1 MTVEATT
8 TEQVRAITALPE
20 TATTS
25 IAPRRRRVWQ
35 RPSFLLGAVMV
46 SVVLLLIIVVPL
58 LSSYDPTGQ
67 NLAQAKLAPL
77 SAGHLLGTDELGR
90 DVLSRLSL
98 AGRLSM
104 LIALSVVALN
114 MLIGVTL
121 GLLAGYF
128 GGVLEQV
135 VMGVADLQLA
145 IPVLLLLIAI
155 IASVGPGI
163 VTLIVV
169 LGIAFW
175 VRYARVARA
184 IAASLREREFILA
197 PKTQGASAAWI
208 IRRHLLGHIL
218 PQLVVMG
225 SFDIG
230 VIVVAEAS
238 LSYLGLGIQ
247 PPDPSWGGMI
257 FSGQTYLQVDSWLT
271 VLPGIAIFLLLGGIQ
286 MLSRHATIEGR
297 VSGLGVAA
305 SGR

>member
-1 MTVEATT
+1 MTVDLT
-8 TEQVRAITALPE
+8 QPE
-20 TATTS
+20 HLVAVADVAVVPG
-25 IAPRRRRVWQ
+25 APAVPKRRHTWQ
-35 RPSFLLGAVMV
+35 QPSFLIGATMV
-46 SVVLLLIIVVPL
+46 LIIAVLVVVVPL
-58 LSSYDPTGQ
+58 LPSYDPTSQ
-67 NLAQAKLAPL
+67 NLAAAKIAPFT
-77 SAGHLLGTDELGR
+77 SGHLLGTDELGR

-98 AGRLSM
+98 AGRLSI
-104 LIALSVVALN
+104 LIAVSVVALN
-114 MLIGVTL
+114 MLIGVSL

-128 GGVLEQV
+128 GGWFEQV
-135 VMGVADLQLA
+135 VMGIADLQLA

-163 VTLIVV
+163 LTLIVV

-184 IAASLREREFILA
+184 IASSLREREFVLA
-197 PKTQGASAAWI
+197 PRTQGASALWI
-208 IRRHLLGHIL
+208 IRRHLLRHIL

-230 VIVVAEAS
+230 MVIVAEAS

-257 FSGQTYLQVDSWLT
+257 FAGQTYLQVDSWLAI
-271 VLPGIAIFLLLGGIQ
+271 LPGVAIFLLLGGIQ

-297 VSGLGVAA
+297 GSGVGVAGA
-305 SGR
+305 GM

>member
-1 MTVEATT
+1 MTVDTTPVTHLVAIPEA
-8 TEQVRAITALPE
+8 AA
-20 TATTS
+20 
-25 IAPRRRRVWQ
+25 APPARVAARHRPVWQ
-35 RPSFLLGAVMV
+35 RPSFLIGATMV
-46 SVVLLLIIVVPL
+46 LIIVALVVVVPL
-58 LSSYDPTGQ
+58 LPSYDPTGQ
-67 NLAQAKLAPL
+67 DLANAKLAPF

-114 MLIGVTL
+114 MLIGVSL

-128 GGVLEQV
+128 GGILEQV

-184 IAASLREREFILA
+184 IAATLREREFILA
-197 PKTQGASAAWI
+197 PKTQGASAFWV

-230 VIVVAEAS
+230 MVVVAEAS

-271 VLPGIAIFLLLGGIQ
+271 ILPGVAIFLLLGGIQ